1 VSVDGG
7 FEFLLDKPASKSAE
21 ALSKAYRRLAA
32 TLRERSQAIG
42 LTDVRLND
50 SASPA
55 DDSRAIQAKL
65 KYEYTDS
72 FGRSPDAVL
81 RDLQL
86 YGKLPLGLRGWLLS
100 ESRIRLGLDLKGGV
114 YLALELD
121 LAEAEKQAL
130 AEAQSSIRRDLRER
144 YRVNCREV
152 IPEDGGLVVVIK
164 PSADW
169 GIAGDTRKADTEAYL
184 DGIESFALEP
194 IYDTHADAEGLVRYR
209 LRVES
214 GEMDDH
220 VSQALA
226 QNAEILRN
234 RLDPHGVGEQDIRRD
249 PRGRRIIVQDP
260 GASDSLELANFIETM
275 GRLEFR
281 MVQQKDGAP
290 WYGSGTPP
298 TPDQVPDTA
307 EVLYDREGHWLVVDR
322 ESVITGRDVS
332 RATTQRNIAEI
343 VVSVRFTGN
352 GRRAFG
358 EATAAHVNELM
369 AIILDN
375 TVVSFPR
382 IREPI
387 LTGEASISGGFDKES
402 AEELATILK
411 SGSFRVPMKIA
422 HERTVGPSLGQEA
435 IRQGTLA
442 AIIGIATAL
451 VFMTYYYNVCG
462 TFAAIALVLNA
473 LMILA
478 SLALLGATLT
488 LPGLAGLVLTMG
500 MAVDANVLINERIK
514 EELRAG
520 KSVSASINAGY
531 GRVFWTIFD
540 SNVTTVLTAIVLIQ
554 FGTGSVR
561 GFGVTLTIGIV
572 TSMFTALFVTREMFR
587 AFEVKRKSIP
597 IYPLFG
603 FKKS

>member
-1 VSVDGG
+1 MERVRWWRIGVILFVVLLSGVYVLPSVPSFYGPMYGHLPADLQGSQGIPKPVSVDGG

-50 SASPA
+50 SATPA

-65 KYEYTDS
+65 KYEYTDF

-86 YGKLPLGLRGWLLS
+86 YGKLPLGLRGWLFP
-100 ESRIRLGLDLKGGV
+100 ESRIQLGLDLKGGV

-121 LAEAEKQAL
+121 LAEAEQQVM
-130 AEAQSSIRRDLRER
+130 AEAQSSIQRDLRDR

-152 IPEDGGLVVVIK
+152 TPDQGALIVVVK

-169 GIAGDTRKADTEAYL
+169 GAAGDTRRTDTEKYL
-184 DGIESFALEP
+184 EGLESFSVQPVNGGA
-194 IYDTHADAEGLVRYR
+194 ADAEGLVRYR
-209 LRVES
+209 LELKS
-214 GEMDDH
+214 SEMDDQTSH
-220 VSQALA
+220 ALT
-226 QNAEILRN
+226 QVLEVLRN
-234 RLDPHGVGEQDIRRD
+234 RIDAFGVAEPDIRQE
-249 PRGRRIIVQDP
+249 PNKPRIIVQLP
-260 GASDSLELANFIETM
+260 GARDSSTAANVVKTM

-322 ESVITGRDVS
+322 ESVITGRDIS

-387 LTGEASISGGFDKES
+387 LTGEASISGGFDQES
-402 AEELATILK
+402 AGDLARILRAGAFPVGVK
-411 SGSFRVPMKIA
+411 VA
-422 HERTVGPSLGQEA
+422 EERTVGPSLGQEA
-435 IRQGTLA
+435 IRKGTLA

-451 VFMTYYYNVCG
+451 VFMTYYYNICG

-520 KSVSASINAGY
+520 KSVSA
-531 GRVFWTIFD
+531 
-540 SNVTTVLTAIVLIQ
+540 
-554 FGTGSVR
+554 
-561 GFGVTLTIGIV
+561 
-572 TSMFTALFVTREMFR
+572 
-587 AFEVKRKSIP
+587 
-597 IYPLFG
+597 
-603 FKKS
+603 